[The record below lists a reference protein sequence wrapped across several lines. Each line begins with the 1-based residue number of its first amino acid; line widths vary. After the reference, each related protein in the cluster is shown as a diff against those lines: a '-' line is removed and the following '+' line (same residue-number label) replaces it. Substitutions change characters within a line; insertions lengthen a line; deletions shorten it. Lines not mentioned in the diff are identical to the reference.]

1 MNQIQELEKEQL
13 KKRPKIK
20 PGDIVS
26 VYQEIE
32 EAGKKRT
39 QVFKGTIIRIRGA
52 GSKKTFT
59 VRRISLG
66 VGVERTYPLHLP
78 SITKIKISKS
88 SKVKRAKLYYL
99 REKKGK
105 AGRLKEK
112 GVAEDV
118 IKFLADQEKEEVLRQ
133 AQDKEVAKEK
143 TEKGKEQKEKAERE
157 PEKAEGQEKE
167 KKAKDES
174 KEKGQKAQAKQ
185 KTEDSQDKS

>member
-32 EAGKKRT
+32 EGDKKRT
-39 QVFKGTIIRIRGA
+39 QVFKGTVIRIRGES
-52 GSKKTFT
+52 SKKTFT

-78 SITKIKISKS
+78 SITKIKVSKS

-118 IKFLADQEKEEVLRQ
+118 IKFLDDQEKKEEE
-133 AQDKEVAKEK
+133 AAKEK
-143 TEKGKEQKEKAERE
+143 TEKEKQKEEPKKE
-157 PEKAEGQEKE
+157 PEKARGEEKE
-167 KKAKDES
+167 EKAKDES
-174 KEKGQKAQAKQ
+174 KEKRQKTQAKQ
-185 KTEDSQDKS
+185 ETKDSQDKS

>member
-1 MNQIQELEKEQL
+1 MELIKDLENQQL

-20 PGDIVS
+20 PGDVVS

-32 EAGKKRT
+32 EGGKKRA
-39 QVFKGTIIRIRGA
+39 QVFKGTVIRVKGE

-66 VGVERTYPLHLP
+66 VGIERTYPLYLP
-78 SITKIKISKS
+78 AISKIKVSKS
-88 SKVKRAKLYYL
+88 SKVRRAKLYYL

-118 IKFLADQEKEEVLRQ
+118 IKFLAEQEKEEALRQ
-133 AQDKEVAKEK
+133 AQGKEAEKEKVEDGSKKEDKKKEK
-143 TEKGKEQKEKAERE
+143 TEKKEGLSAEASAKAGK
-157 PEKAEGQEKE
+157 
-167 KKAKDES
+167 
-174 KEKGQKAQAKQ
+174 KAQAEQ
-185 KTEDSQDKS
+185 KAENSQDKS

>member
-1 MNQIQELEKEQL
+1 MNQIQDLEKEQL

-20 PGDIVS
+20 PGDVVS
-26 VYQEIE
+26 VEQEIE

-39 QVFKGTIIRIRGA
+39 QVFKGTVIKIRGE

-78 SITKIKISKS
+78 SITKIKVSKS
-88 SKVKRAKLYYL
+88 SKVRRAKLYYL
-99 REKKGK
+99 RKKKGK

-118 IKFLADQEKEEVLRQ
+118 IKFLKEQEKEEESEKSK
-133 AQDKEVAKEK
+133 KEDLP
-143 TEKGKEQKEKAERE
+143 AE
-157 PEKAEGQEKE
+157 A
-167 KKAKDES
+167 KAKA
-174 KEKGQKAQAKQ
+174 GQKAQAEQ
-185 KTEDSQDKS
+185 KASDPQDKS